1 MTVRSLQLEGMTGHG
16 SHLVPAG
23 RPWLVGRGAS
33 ADITI
38 PDPAVSRHHA
48 EVELTAA
55 GLRVR
60 DLGSANGT
68 FINGAPV
75 SEGHLRPGDTL
86 TFGRP
91 AFRLVDPATAPAGD
105 ATEAQRGWRI
115 AAGADTSSDR
125 PQLLQQLLHLAR
137 SLSGSFALD
146 PLCAQIVDLA
156 FDVVTSDRVALLVA
170 RGPDGSLVPVRSRSR
185 VGEDAAVRVPQA
197 IAGRAATER
206 RPVLTE
212 SALGDEALQSASVE
226 AARVRSAIAVPLL
239 AEDEVV
245 VGVLYADR
253 IARLDPFT
261 DADAH
266 AMLAFAG
273 LAAVSLA
280 KLELLE
286 SLERRRETQRNLERF
301 FAPEVAAT
309 IAAAEGPL
317 AAGGDRRV
325 VTVLFSDIR
334 DFTPLAE
341 SLPPEEVAAL
351 LTEYFT
357 VMADLVFAHGGTLD
371 KFLGD
376 GLLAVWGAPLDL
388 ADASAQA
395 VAAARA
401 MRRAVEELNRDWNAL
416 GKPSLGVGYGLA
428 RGVVFAGRIG
438 SEHRLDYT
446 VIGDVV
452 NVASRLCKVARA
464 GEILVTGAVHED
476 APGLPGVRASPR
488 GHDPG
493 PRGRDRDLAWI
504 GVAEMRVVL
513 QRVTRASVT
522 VDGAAS
528 GTIGAGYCLLVGFT
542 HADTASQ
549 VQWMAEKIAGLRL
562 FADAEGKMNLG
573 LAEVGGGLLV
583 VSQFTL
589 YGDAAKGR
597 RPSFLDAAPPE
608 LAIPLYEQ
616 FLAALRDRG
625 LSVAT
630 GVFGAMMEVEIHN
643 DGPVT
648 LILERT

>member
-1 MTVRSLQLEGMTGHG
+1 MTVRPLHLEGMTGHG
-16 SHLVPAG
+16 SHRVSPG
-23 RPWLVGRGAS
+23 RPWLIGRGAS

-38 PDPAVSRHHA
+38 PDSAVSRHHA
-48 EVELTAA
+48 EVELTAQ

-68 FINGAPV
+68 FINGARV

-86 TFGRP
+86 TIGRP
-91 AFRLVDPATAPAGD
+91 AFRLVDPAPATSPND
-105 ATEAQRGWRI
+105 AEEQRGWRH
-115 AAGADTSSDR
+115 AAGADTASSQ
-125 PQLLQQLLHLAR
+125 PELLQQLLRLAR
-137 SLSGSFALD
+137 TLSGSFALD

-156 FDVVTSDRVALLVA
+156 FDVVTADRVALLIA
-170 RGPDGSLVPVRSRSR
+170 RGPDGALVPVRSRSR
-185 VGEDAAVRVPQA
+185 VGDDAAVRVPRA
-197 IAGRAATER
+197 IAGRAAGER
-206 RPVLTE
+206 RAVLTE
-212 SALGDEALQSASVE
+212 SALGDAALHSASVE

-239 AEDEVV
+239 ADDDAV

-253 IARLDPFT
+253 IAQLEPFT
-261 DADAH
+261 DGDAH

-301 FAPEVAAT
+301 LAPEVAAA

-341 SLPPEEVAAL
+341 SLPPDEVAAL

-376 GLLAVWGAPLDL
+376 GLLAVWGAPVEMV
-388 ADASAQA
+388 DASARA

-401 MRRAVEELNRDWNAL
+401 MRSAVEELNRAWTSI

-428 RGVVFAGRIG
+428 RGDVFAGRIG

-452 NVASRLCKVARA
+452 NVASRLCKAARA
-464 GEILVTGAVHED
+464 GEILLTGEVRED
-476 APGLPGVRASPR
+476 APEVGALEPHPDAAV
-488 GHDPG
+488 
-493 PRGRDRDLAWI
+493 RGR
-504 GVAEMRVVL
+504 
-513 QRVTRASVT
+513 S
-522 VDGAAS
+522 GA
-528 GTIGAGYCLLVGFT
+528 IEI
-542 HADTASQ
+542 
-549 VQWMAEKIAGLRL
+549 W
-562 FADAEGKMNLG
+562 
-573 LAEVGGGLLV
+573 
-583 VSQFTL
+583 
-589 YGDAAKGR
+589 
-597 RPSFLDAAPPE
+597 
-608 LAIPLYEQ
+608 
-616 FLAALRDRG
+616 RG
-625 LSVAT
+625 
-630 GVFGAMMEVEIHN
+630 
-643 DGPVT
+643 
-648 LILERT
+648 